1 MAIRAVLFDWD
12 GTLVRD
18 DSTAVLSPTGAVAH
32 YARHHLSFAL
42 RDEDFERAFQAV
54 LPDYKPGD
62 TTTCPSIHDLLAAAF
77 TWLGWVV
84 GTSDVE
90 ACGRLFF
97 DAATGA
103 QVAYDD
109 ARALLSSLRF
119 RGYLTGVVT
128 NAIFPASLID
138 VRVNALGLSGYID
151 AVVSSADVGLAKPDA
166 GPFLKAL
173 ELLRVDPH
181 EALFV
186 GDRAETDVAG
196 ARAAGMR
203 AVLLE
208 RRGRAREAAGYLVI
222 QRLSGLNDV
231 LGDGMAG
238 DD

>member
-1 MAIRAVLFDWD
+1 
-12 GTLVRD
+12 
-18 DSTAVLSPTGAVAH
+18 
-32 YARHHLSFAL
+32 
-42 RDEDFERAFQAV
+42 
-54 LPDYKPGD
+54 
-62 TTTCPSIHDLLAAAF
+62 
-77 TWLGWVV
+77 
-84 GTSDVE
+84 
-90 ACGRLFF
+90 
-97 DAATGA
+97 
-103 QVAYDD
+103 
-109 ARALLSSLRF
+109 
-119 RGYLTGVVT
+119 
-128 NAIFPASLID
+128 
-138 VRVNALGLSGYID
+138 
-151 AVVSSADVGLAKPDA
+151 
-166 GPFLKAL
+166 LKAL